1 MHSQILKLSCRLGFH
16 GFPFQEIKL
25 PGGGIFRDLPVPI
38 FPVHALNPFP
48 EFYEFLFWQGGYFG
62 LDMF

>member
-1 MHSQILKLSCRLGFH
+1 MHSQIPKLSCRLGFH

-25 PGGGIFRDLPVPI
+25 SRSGIFSNLPVPI
-38 FPVHALNPFP
+38 LPVHALNPFP
-48 EFYEFLFWQGGYFG
+48 EFHEILFWQRSYFG